1 MSAVDWV
8 LLAIVGVSALLG
20 LMRGFV
26 GVLASLA
33 AWVLAGWAA
42 FRFGAQVALM
52 LASDGEP
59 GPGQL
64 LAGYGL
70 SFLVV
75 LLAVGLVGWVVRKL
89 VHSVGLSGLDR
100 LLGLVLGFA
109 RGALVACL
117 VVLLMGLTELPR
129 TPEWRASAVVPVFVP
144 GAQWM
149 QGWLPEWVSARV
161 DLRGESTTPALVS
174 PGMVSPEM
182 IRATRDVDLPMPV
195 DLPLEAAAEVVR
207 ELSGSSPAPQQIQE
221 PVQPQSRQQ
230 PPLQQPQPG
239 S

>member
-8 LLAIVGVSALLG
+8 LLAIVGISALLG

-33 AWVLAGWAA
+33 AWVLAGWVA
-42 FRFGAQVALM
+42 FRFGAQVALV

-75 LLAVGLVGWVVRKL
+75 LLAVGLVGWLVRKL

-117 VVLLMGLTELPR
+117 LVLLMGLTELPR
-129 TPEWRASAVVPVFVP
+129 TPEWRASPVVPVFVP

-174 PGMVSPEM
+174 PGMVSPEL
-182 IRATRDVDLPMPV
+182 IQATRDGALPMPV

-207 ELSGSSPAPQQIQE
+207 ELSGSSPAPQKIQE

-230 PPLQQPQPG
+230 RPLQQPQPG

>member
-75 LLAVGLVGWVVRKL
+75 LLAVGLVGWLVRKL

-109 RGALVACL
+109 RGVLVACL
-117 VVLLMGLTELPR
+117 LVLLMGLTELPR
-129 TPEWRASAVVPVFVP
+129 APEWRSSLVVPVFVP

-174 PGMVSPEM
+174 PGMMSTET
-182 IRATRDVDLPMPV
+182 IRAARDVALPMPV
-195 DLPLEAAAEVVR
+195 DLPLEAAAGIAR
-207 ELSGSSPAPQQIQE
+207 GLSGSSQAPQQTQE
-221 PVQPQSRQQ
+221 PAQPQPQSQSQQ
-230 PPLQQPQPG
+230 QQPQPG
-239 S
+239 F